1 VLSGVGMAYRHAWC
15 MWWVTRKS
23 SSTRLRKGRNRV
35 VRIRW
40 KREERR
46 VKTELKP
53 FVVASEKALFRWAEL
68 VSLGTKIIIIFMR

>member
-1 VLSGVGMAYRHAWC
+1 

-35 VRIRW
+35 VRIRRKDG

-68 VSLGTKIIIIFMR
+68 VSLGTKIIIFMR